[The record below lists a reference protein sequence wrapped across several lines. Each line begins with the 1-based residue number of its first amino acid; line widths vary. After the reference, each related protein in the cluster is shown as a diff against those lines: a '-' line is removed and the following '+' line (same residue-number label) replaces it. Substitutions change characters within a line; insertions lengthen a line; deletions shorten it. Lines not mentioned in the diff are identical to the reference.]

1 MKCNVCGRDNLT
13 EDDFHTDN
21 RTKNK
26 KSYRCKM
33 CNLRYMKAFYLAN
46 KAHLQKRQQERVDE
60 NKRLVERCKELIRI
74 FSVFF
79 PENYKIALQMLDQK
93 KERT

>member
-1 MKCNVCGRDNLT
+1 
-13 EDDFHTDN
+13 
-21 RTKNK
+21 
-26 KSYRCKM
+26 
-33 CNLRYMKAFYLAN
+33 MKAFYLAN